1 MTCDGNILIVDDT
14 PDNLRFLSGIL
25 AQEGYEARTVING
38 RMALMVAETAPPEL
52 ILLDICMPDLD
63 GYEVCC
69 QLKSKLETCDIP
81 IIFLSALDDISD
93 KIRAFEV
100 GGVDYITK
108 PFHTAEV
115 LARVKTHLTL
125 HRLQQRLASANQ
137 ELTRLVNLDGL
148 TQLANRRCFNEHLEQ
163 EWRRMAREQQHLS
176 LILCDID
183 FFKQYND
190 TYGHP
195 TGDDCLQH
203 VGAVLQ
209 ACVKRP
215 ADLAARYGGEEFAL
229 TLPKTPMEG
238 AIELAQRIQ
247 AQLFQLQLP
256 HATSDVSAH
265 LTLSMGIATVVPQSS
280 RSPEDLVAAADQALY
295 RAKQGGR
302 NRFALAHPWV
312 DA

>member
-14 PDNLRFLSGIL
+14 PDNLRFLSSIL
-25 AQEGYEARTVING
+25 VQQGYEARTVING

-52 ILLDICMPDLD
+52 ILLDICMPGLD
-63 GYEVCC
+63 GYEVCF
-69 QLKSKLETCDIP
+69 QLKSKLETSEIP
-81 IIFLSALDDISD
+81 IIFLSALDDLSD

-125 HRLQQRLASANQ
+125 HRLQQQLARANH
-137 ELTRLVNLDGL
+137 ELKRLVNLDGL

-163 EWRRMAREQQHLS
+163 EWRRMAREQQPLA

-195 TGDDCLQH
+195 AGDDCLRQ
-203 VGAVLQ
+203 VSAMLQ
-209 ACVKRP
+209 ACAKRP
-215 ADLAARYGGEEFAL
+215 ADLAARYGGEEFIL
-229 TLPKTPMEG
+229 TLPKTPIEG

-247 AQLFQLQLP
+247 AQLSQLRLP
-256 HATSDVSAH
+256 HATSQVSAH
-265 LTLSMGIATVVPQSS
+265 LTLSMGIATMIPQLI
-280 RSPEDLVAAADQALY
+280 RSPNELVEIADQALY
-295 RAKQGGR
+295 RAKQEGR
-302 NRFALAHPWV
+302 DRFTIRPWV
-312 DA
+312 DL

>member
-1 MTCDGNILIVDDT
+1 MTCEGNILIVDDT

-25 AQEGYEARTVING
+25 VQQGYEARTVING
-38 RMALMVAETAPPEL
+38 RMALMAAETLPPEL

-69 QLKSKLETCDIP
+69 QLKSNLKTCDIP
-81 IIFLSALDDISD
+81 VIFLSALDDIVD

-108 PFHTAEV
+108 PFHPAEV

-125 HRLQQRLASANQ
+125 HRLQQQLARANQ
-137 ELTRLVNLDGL
+137 ELKRLVNLDGL

-163 EWRRMAREQQHLS
+163 EWRRMAREQQPLA
-176 LILCDID
+176 LVLCDID

-195 TGDDCLQH
+195 TGDDCLRQ
-203 VGAVLQ
+203 VGEVLQ
-209 ACVKRP
+209 ACAKRP
-215 ADLAARYGGEEFAL
+215 ADLASRYGGEEFAL
-229 TLPKTPMEG
+229 TLPKTPLEG

-247 AQLFQLQLP
+247 AQLLQIQIP
-256 HATSDVSAH
+256 HATSRVSPY
-265 LTLSMGIATVVPQSS
+265 LTLSMGIATIVPQLD
-280 RSPEDLVAAADQALY
+280 RSPDALVAAADQALY
-295 RAKQGGR
+295 RAKQAGR
-302 NRFALAHPWV
+302 DRFALTYSWV
-312 DA
+312 DP